1 MPAVQ
6 MSKNVVIVGGGI
18 AGLAAS
24 IFLARGG
31 RSVTIFDRRRALGG
45 RAVTHL
51 RTGFRFNLGPHAL
64 YRAGVGA
71 QVYRDLGVPV
81 VGGKVKSSGEVIYKG
96 ERYRLPAGPFSLLA
110 TGFLSA
116 RAKIEG
122 SALLLRLWRIDPRRA
137 GGDMTAREWLD
148 ANVSNERLREYVEAL
163 MRLATYSAD
172 TDRQSAAAAL
182 AQVRLAM
189 RGVLYIDEGW
199 QKLVDALHS
208 HAVAAGVN
216 FVTSMRIVRVE
227 HDGAVQGVELGG
239 LELEDRNDTQSL
251 ALPDLAGD
259 GASGTRIPA
268 GTVILA
274 VDPGTASELTGG
286 AVGVDGARAVIAACL
301 DVGLSKLPA
310 SKPLFALGIDQPLY
324 YSVHS
329 AYAQLTPRNGA
340 LIHLARYRKEPATV
354 TAELD
359 PDGAVRRRATVSED
373 EQQLESLLD
382 DLQPGWRDLLVH
394 RRFLPSMT
402 VTNALSEP
410 GRPRPTVQTPIRGL
424 YLAGDWVGSEGQL
437 SDAALASARAAAK
450 AILAEG

>member
-31 RSVTIFDRRRALGG
+31 CSVTIFDRRRALGG

-71 QVYRDLGVPV
+71 QVYRELGVPV
-81 VGGKVKSSGEVIYKG
+81 VGGRVKSAGQLLYKG

-116 RAKIEG
+116 KAKVEG
-122 SALLLRLWRIDPRRA
+122 AALLLRLWRIDPRRA
-137 GGDMTAREWLD
+137 GEQTAREWLD
-148 ANVSNERLREYVEAL
+148 ANVTNERLREYIEAL
-163 MRLATYSAD
+163 MRLSTYSAD
-172 TDRQSAAAAL
+172 TDRQSAATAL

-216 FVTSMRIVRVE
+216 FVTSMRIVRVD

-251 ALPDLAGD
+251 ALPDLPGD

-268 GTVILA
+268 GTVLLA
-274 VDPGTASELTGG
+274 VDPDIANELTGG
-286 AVGVDGARAVIAACL
+286 AVGVTGARPVIAACL

-310 SKPLFALGIDQPLY
+310 KKPLFALGIDQPLY
-324 YSVHS
+324 YSAHS

-340 LIHLARYRKEPATV
+340 LIHLAKYRKEPAAV

-382 DLQPGWRDLLVH
+382 DLQPGWRDVVVH

-402 VTNALSEP
+402 VTNALAEP
-410 GRPRPTVQTPIRGL
+410 GHTRPPVQTAVRGL
-424 YLAGDWVGSEGQL
+424 YVAGDWVGSEGQL

>member
-1 MPAVQ
+1 MND
-6 MSKNVVIVGGGI
+6 NVVIVGGGI

-24 IFLARGG
+24 IFLARAG
-31 RSVTIFDRRRALGG
+31 RTVTIFDRRRALGG

-71 QVYRDLGVPV
+71 QVYRELGVPV
-81 VGGKVKSSGEVIYKG
+81 VGGKVKSAGQILYQG
-96 ERYRLPAGPFSLLA
+96 DRYRLPAGPFSLAA

-116 RAKIEG
+116 RGKMEG
-122 SALLLRLWRIDPRRA
+122 ARLLLRIWRIDP
-137 GGDMTAREWLD
+137 GKVPDVTARQWLD
-148 ANVSNERLREYVEAL
+148 ANISDHRLRAYIEAL

-172 TDRQSAAAAL
+172 ADRQSAAAAL
-182 AQVRLAM
+182 TQLRLAM

-216 FVTSMRIVRVE
+216 FVTSMRVVRV
-227 HDGAVQGVELGG
+227 HHGDTVQGIELGG

-251 ALPDLAGD
+251 ALPDLPGD
-259 GASGTRIPA
+259 GTSGTRIPA
-268 GTVILA
+268 GTVLLA
-274 VDPGTASELTGG
+274 VDPATAAELTGG
-286 AVGVDGARAVIAACL
+286 AIAAGGARPVIAASL
-301 DVGLSKLPA
+301 DVGLSRLPVK
-310 SKPLFALGIDQPLY
+310 KPLFALGVDKPLY

-340 LIHLARYRKEPATV
+340 LIHLAKYRHEPATV

-359 PDGAVRRRATVSED
+359 PDGAVRRRATVSDD
-373 EQQLESLLD
+373 EQELESLLD
-382 DLQPGWRDLLVH
+382 DLQPGWRDVVVH

-402 VTNALSEP
+402 VTNALSQP
-410 GRPRPTVQTPIRGL
+410 GIARPPVTTPIHGL
-424 YLAGDWVGSEGQL
+424 YLAGDWVGTEGQL

-450 AILAEG
+450 AILAAG

>member
-45 RAVTHL
+45 RAITHL

-71 QVYRDLGVPV
+71 QVYRELGVPV
-81 VGGKVKSSGEVIYKG
+81 VGGRVKNAGEVLYKG
-96 ERYRLPAGPFSLLA
+96 ERSRLPAGPFSLLA
-110 TGFLSA
+110 TGFLSP
-116 RAKIEG
+116 RAKVEG
-122 SALLLRLWRIDPRRA
+122 AALLLRLWRIDPRRA
-137 GGDMTAREWLD
+137 GEQTAREWLD

-163 MRLATYSAD
+163 MRLA
-172 TDRQSAAAAL
+172 
-182 AQVRLAM
+182 M
-189 RGVLYIDEGW
+189 RGVLYLDEGW

-251 ALPDLAGD
+251 ALPDLPGD
-259 GASGTRIPA
+259 GASGTRISA
-268 GTVILA
+268 GTVLLA

-286 AVGVDGARAVIAACL
+286 AVGVDGARPVIAACL
-301 DVGLSKLPA
+301 DVGLSKLP
-310 SKPLFALGIDQPLY
+310 SKKPLFVLGIDQPLY

-329 AYAQLTPRNGA
+329 SYAQLTPRNGA
-340 LIHLARYRKEPATV
+340 LIHLAKYRKEPAAV

-382 DLQPGWRDLLVH
+382 DLQPGWRDVVVH

-402 VTNALSEP
+402 VTNALAEP
-410 GRPRPTVQTPIRGL
+410 GRPHPTVQTPVRGL
-424 YLAGDWVGSEGQL
+424 YVAGDWVGSEGQL